1 MGLPGAPGIEGMPAV
16 GEELPPLLP
25 GLLREL
31 LLDEELLDEDELRD
45 EDELLDGIELLL
57 VGIWTVGGWLL
68 EEVVLH
74 PPARD
79 ASTRGIRS
87 WRVFTSSTCTSR

>member
-1 MGLPGAPGIEGMPAV
+1 MPAV

-31 LLDEELLDEDELRD
+31 LLDEELLD